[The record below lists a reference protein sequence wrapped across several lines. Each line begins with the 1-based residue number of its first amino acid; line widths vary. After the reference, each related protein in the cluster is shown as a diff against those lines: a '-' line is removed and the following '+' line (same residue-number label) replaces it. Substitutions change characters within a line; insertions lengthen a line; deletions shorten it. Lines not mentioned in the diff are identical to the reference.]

1 MRFFLILSLITISNL
16 SMSQSI
22 LKTNN
27 IGRWLFW
34 CIEAAFEDVK
44 GVSSVVSG
52 FSGGKIKNPSYR
64 EVVRAKQ
71 IMQRFV
77 K

>member
-1 MRFFLILSLITISNL
+1 
-16 SMSQSI
+16 MSQST
-22 LKTNN
+22 LKKITL
-27 IGRWLFW
+27 GGGCFW

-64 EVVRAKQ
+64 EVVSGKTNHE
-71 IMQRFV
+71 RFV